1 MKKHVGK
8 VACSVAATI
17 AAAIAAVSLASC
29 GDVNVYD
36 DDNGIITSNGSTSV
50 MMNEVK
56 IGKYSTI
63 SAQSFTGVKTLYS
76 FSADNSITV
85 SYDTELTSGRLKL
98 VVCDNENVIVVFEGE
113 DAATDKVIPL
123 ESGSYRLRLVGDNAE
138 FSMSSFTYT
147 VD

>member
-36 DDNGIITSNGSTSV
+36 DDNGIITSDGISSV
-50 MMNEVK
+50 MLRETHSGN
-56 IGKYSTI
+56 ISTV

-76 FSADNSITV
+76 FNANSGITV
-85 SYDTELTSGRLKL
+85 SYDTELKSGRLKL
-98 VVCDNENVIVVFEGE
+98 VVCDDKNVTVVFEGAG
-113 DAATDKVIPL
+113 AATDKVIPL

-138 FSMSSFTYT
+138 FSMSSFTYS